1 MVASRFLGLQARPV
15 AKRLSDFDDRAEV
28 AVMLILLG
36 NALSLVEDTEDAPL
50 LVNVVLDF
58 DALIPT

>member
-1 MVASRFLGLQARPV
+1 MGLQARPV
-15 AKRLSDFDDRAEV
+15 AKLLSDFDDGAEV

-36 NALSLVEDTEDAPL
+36 NALSLLEDAEDTLL

-58 DALIPT
+58 DTLIPT